1 MHTIYTNKPEEAKG
15 VFGVQVDDPQSA
27 DIILIV
33 IPDDPSIGDAVNI
46 MEWSFD
52 ENDWDAPVYFG
63 STKYASPQL
72 VTAVAGRAAV
82 KKLPDV
88 IKHINNSYF
97 LSEEVDMYYVVTETL
112 HIAGKNA
119 PNKED
124 MDFLLKAID
133 AAFKKHSPW
142 TIAVTLH
149 DFLREG
155 KIITAFKFNELLHSY
170 AEMYPALGQ
179 SDKVWLNTGSAYLS
193 VVAKFGITEQPSEDT
208 EKYTMLRLFQPY
220 VADRWTRLKEARAEL
235 RGLAGC

>member
-72 VTAVAGRAAV
+72 VTAVAGRTTV

-112 HIAGKNA
+112 HIAGN
-119 PNKED
+119 
-124 MDFLLKAID
+124 M
-133 AAFKKHSPW
+133 
-142 TIAVTLH
+142 
-149 DFLREG
+149 
-155 KIITAFKFNELLHSY
+155 
-170 AEMYPALGQ
+170 
-179 SDKVWLNTGSAYLS
+179 
-193 VVAKFGITEQPSEDT
+193 
-208 EKYTMLRLFQPY
+208 
-220 VADRWTRLKEARAEL
+220 
-235 RGLAGC
+235 